1 MSISLGVVMDPIA
14 TINIKKDSTFA
25 MLLEAQNRAWNLQY
39 MEQGDLFVTDGIAK
53 ATMSELRVID
63 DPKKWYSMKP
73 KKDKKLS
80 DLDII
85 LMRKDPPFNME
96 YVYTTYVLELAT
108 VQGTLV
114 INKPTALR
122 DVNEKVYTA
131 WFPQCCPPTLIS
143 RHQDRFKQFL
153 KIHGE
158 IVIKPL
164 NSMGGESVFRLRD
177 GDSNTNVILETITRH
192 GSRTVLAQ
200 RFIPEYIEGDKRI
213 LLVDGSP
220 IPFALARIPTEGE
233 FRANLAAGGTGK
245 GVELNDRDYWICRQ
259 IEPYIREKGILFA
272 GLDVIGEYLTE
283 INVTSPTCIRELQ
296 ELYRLNISSQI
307 LDAISSRL
315 KNRNN

>member
-1 MSISLGVVMDPIA
+1 VV
-14 TINIKKDSTFA
+14 
-25 MLLEAQNRAWNLQY
+25 
-39 MEQGDLFVTDGIAK
+39 
-53 ATMSELRVID
+53 
-63 DPKKWYSMKP
+63 
-73 KKDKKLS
+73 
-80 DLDII
+80 
-85 LMRKDPPFNME
+85 
-96 YVYTTYVLELAT
+96 
-108 VQGTLV
+108 
-114 INKPTALR
+114 NKPTALR
-122 DVNEKVYTA
+122 DVNEKLYTA
-131 WFPQCCPPTLIS
+131 WFPQCCPPTLVS
-143 RHQDRFKQFL
+143 RHQHRFKQFL

-164 NSMGGESVFRLRD
+164 NTMGGESVFRLRD

-272 GLDVIGEYLTE
+272 GLDVIGENLTE

-296 ELYRLNISSQI
+296 ELYHLNISSQI

-315 KNRNN
+315 KSRNI